1 MSRAREFF
9 REVLSRPECTLAANI
24 FDPLSARIAHML
36 GYEVCVL
43 SGSVGKAANLG
54 VPDGVLSNMSDVVDH
69 CRRITRIADVSLMV
83 DAEDGFGNAVNVI
96 RTVREMEAAGVAGIE
111 IEDNFVPRRFNVAD
125 PGLVSTEEQVGKL
138 EAAVA
143 ARTDPTTVI
152 VARSAALGLC
162 PLDEALE
169 RVRAYSQTGA
179 EALMLTGAQSREQ
192 LEAVHQATSLPLC
205 VLSPPADARN
215 DQAFLDSNM
224 TPDAGHMSPPADARN
239 DQAFLDSNMSI
250 LMLGNPTFA
259 VAVKAIHDSL
269 KHLKDGGALED
280 LAGRQASPDL
290 LRQVNRA
297 DEFIALQEQYVRE

>member
-1 MSRAREFF
+1 MSRARELF
-9 REVLSRPECTLAANI
+9 REVLSRPSCTLAANI
-24 FDPLSARIAHML
+24 FDPLSARIANML

-43 SGSVGKAANLG
+43 SGSVGKVANLG
-54 VPDGVLSNMSDVVDH
+54 VPDIVLSNMSDVVDH
-69 CRRITRIADVSLMV
+69 CRRITRIADVTLMV
-83 DAEDGFGNAVNVI
+83 DAEDGFGNAVNVV

-152 VARSAALGLC
+152 VARTAALGLV

-169 RVRAYSQTGA
+169 RIRAYSQTGA
-179 EALMLTGAQSREQ
+179 EALMLTGSRSREQ
-192 LEAVHQATSLPLC
+192 IEAVHQVTSLPLC

-215 DQAFLDSNM
+215 DDAFLAAN
-224 TPDAGHMSPPADARN
+224 GVR
-239 DQAFLDSNMSI
+239 I

-259 VAVKAIHDSL
+259 VAVQAIYDSL
-269 KHLKDGGALED
+269 KHLKDGGSLED
-280 LAGRQASPDL
+280 LADRQAAPEL
-290 LRQVNRA
+290 LRQVNRT
-297 DEFIALQEQYVRE
+297 DEFMALQERYLRE

>member
-83 DAEDGFGNAVNVI
+83 DAEDGFGNAVNVV

-138 EAAVA
+138 EAAVE

-224 TPDAGHMSPPADARN
+224 R
-239 DQAFLDSNMSI
+239 I
-250 LMLGNPTFA
+250 LMLGNPTFTI
-259 VAVKAIHDSL
+259 AVKAIHDSL
-269 KHLKDGGALED
+269 KHLKDGGAIED
-280 LAGRQASPDL
+280 LPGQQATPEL
-290 LRQVNRA
+290 LRQVNRT
-297 DEFIALQEQYVRE
+297 DEFITLQERYVRE

>member
-24 FDPLSARIAHML
+24 FDPLSARIAHLL

-83 DAEDGFGNAVNVI
+83 DAEDGFGNAVNVV

-224 TPDAGHMSPPADARN
+224 R
-239 DQAFLDSNMSI
+239 I
-250 LMLGNPTFA
+250 LMLGNPTFTI
-259 VAVKAIHDSL
+259 AVKAIHDSL
-269 KHLKDGGALED
+269 KHLKDGGAIED
-280 LAGRQASPDL
+280 LPGQQATPEL
-290 LRQVNRA
+290 LRQVNRT
-297 DEFIALQEQYVRE
+297 DEFITLQERYVRE